1 MTAATMLT
9 ENAYCLCDQH
19 LAAWRAGGWD
29 GDAWA
34 IEADDLHFGEL
45 AILYPLVVLML
56 VMGLAPSIWLP
67 AIENGLRPARMTTF
81 LPESTN
87 ISLQGEVQR

>member
-1 MTAATMLT
+1 VTAATMLT

-34 IEADDLHFGEL
+34 IEADDLHFGVECADCDPCEDDGHDDYYRAHVL
-45 AILYPLVVLML
+45 DVCPDCGRNAYFENVAGAVILV
-56 VMGLAPSIWLP
+56 
-67 AIENGLRPARMTTF
+67 
-81 LPESTN
+81 ES
-87 ISLQGEVQR
+87 